1 MIRILLEGWLLGL
14 STGPYCLGA
23 CAPFLV
29 PFLLAEGAST
39 WRRNVALVSEFLL
52 GRLVAYLAF
61 GAAVGWIGGTLKP
74 HLNQHLAGLALVV
87 TSAVMILYA
96 VVKGLPQWKLCALSA
111 RRLPMRRLPFVL
123 GLLIGIN
130 VCPPFL
136 VAMAR
141 IIQLG
146 GMMTG
151 AVFFLGFFAGTALW
165 TIPLL
170 SISPFTRSLRAQR
183 IGTLAAVLIGAWF
196 LLTAWLGR

>member
-1 MIRILLEGWLLGL
+1 MSRVVIEGWLLGL

-29 PFLLAEGAST
+29 PFLLAEGATT
-39 WRRNVALVSEFLL
+39 WRRNAALVAEFLL

-61 GAAVGWIGGTLKP
+61 GAVIGWLGDTLKP
-74 HLNQHLAGLALVV
+74 HLSQRLASTALVV
-87 TSAVMILYA
+87 TSALMILYA
-96 VVKGLPQWKLCALSA
+96 VVKGLPRWKLCAA
-111 RRLPMRRLPFVL
+111 TAQRLPLQRLPFVL

-130 VCPPFL
+130 ACPPFL

-146 GMMTG
+146 GAATG
-151 AVFFLGFFAGTALW
+151 AIFFLGFFAGTTLL

-170 SISPFTRSLRAQR
+170 AVSPVTRSRRAQR
-183 IGTLAAVLIGAWF
+183 LGTLATVLVGLWF

>member
-1 MIRILLEGWLLGL
+1 MIRVVLEGWLLGL

-39 WRRNVALVSEFLL
+39 WRRNAALVAEFLL

-61 GAAVGWIGGTLKP
+61 GAVIGWLGATLKP
-74 HLNQHLAGLALVV
+74 HLNQHLANAALVV

-96 VVKGLPQWKLCALSA
+96 VIKGLPRWKLCAA
-111 RRLPMRRLPFVL
+111 TATRLPMRRLPFVL

-141 IIQLG
+141 MLQLG
-146 GMMTG
+146 GVTTG
-151 AVFFLGFFAGTALW
+151 AVFFLGFFAGTTLW

-170 SISPFTRSLRAQR
+170 SVSPFTRSLRAQR
-183 IGTLAAVLIGAWF
+183 IGTLAAVLVGLWF
-196 LLTAWLGR
+196 LLTAWLNR

>member
-29 PFLLAEGAST
+29 PFLLAEGAGT
-39 WRRNVALVSEFLL
+39 LRRNVALVSEFLL

-61 GAAVGWIGGTLKP
+61 GAAVGWGGETLKP
-74 HLNQHLAGLALVV
+74 HLSQHLASAALVV

-96 VVKGLPQWKLCALSA
+96 VVKGLPQWKLCALTA
-111 RRLPMRRLPFVL
+111 RRLPMRRVPFLL
-123 GLLIGIN
+123 GVLIGIN

-146 GMMTG
+146 GAATG
-151 AVFFLGFFAGTALW
+151 AVFFLWFFAGTTLL
-165 TIPLL
+165 TVPLL
-170 SISPFTRSLRAQR
+170 VVSPFTRSQRAQR
-183 IGTLAAVLIGAWF
+183 IGTLAAILIGAWF

>member
-1 MIRILLEGWLLGL
+1 MILEGWLLGL

-29 PFLLAEGAST
+29 PFLLAEGGST

-61 GAAVGWIGGTLKP
+61 GAVIGWLGEALKP
-74 HLNQHLAGLALVV
+74 HLNQRLASTALVV

-96 VVKGLPQWKLCALSA
+96 VVKGLPRWKLCALSA
-111 RRLPMRRLPFVL
+111 QRLPMRRLPFVL

-146 GMMTG
+146 GALSG

-170 SISPFTRSLRAQR
+170 SVSPFTRSLRAQR
-183 IGTLAAVLIGAWF
+183 IGALAAVLVGAWF
-196 LLTAWLGR
+196 LLTASLAR